1 MGNMFASF
9 NTGVSGLH
17 SAQNSLYTAA
27 HNLSNATT
35 EGHTRQQVMVTDSFY
50 RTTQGTYGN
59 LMQVGMGTNVA
70 MVRQV
75 RNVYLDAKYRLQVGR
90 QSFYEAQYK
99 ALSEIED
106 IFGEMEGEQ
115 FSYLLNH
122 DLWSAL
128 SDLQKHPDQIVY
140 RTELVSMAS
149 KFVERASVIQNQ
161 LYEYQTNM
169 NQEVQKQVDA
179 INDIVSQV
187 KDYNVLIR
195 KYEITGERAND
206 YRDKRNLLLD
216 QLGSYINYDTSE
228 EVDGSISI
236 FAEGQ
241 YLLEANSQCRLATEY
256 ESPTSRLLKPV
267 WEIGRD
273 DFFRRGELLYSA
285 EDDSDTGS
293 LRGLLVARGTHTTD
307 YTYLPQ
313 KPREEDYMDENGNLD
328 KFAFNQANFKY
339 QDDVEQYNKLV
350 QPSIVMTVQAQFD
363 RLINGI
369 VTMINDIFCPN
380 KEVTAQMA
388 DGTQK
393 TIRILDTE
401 KSCIGDDAD
410 QTIGTEIFIRRST
423 PRYTQMDVTIQN
435 EDGQWETIKG
445 AYVYNEEKTGNP
457 FSQKLEDTSDP
468 YTLYSI
474 DQLEVNPELLRDP
487 SKLPLNSSKQ
497 SGNAEGY
504 AWDFCEEML
513 DKWNSEFGTLDPNSM
528 ATYTYKD
535 YYKGLVGQFAVQ
547 GDIWESI
554 VDNQERAVF
563 AAEAER
569 QKVMGVSTDEELADL
584 IKFQQCY
591 NASSRYITVVDEM
604 IEHLITHL

>member
-128 SDLQKHPDQIVY
+128 SDLRKYPDQIVC
-140 RTELVSMAS
+140 RTEFVSMAS

-293 LRGLLVARGTHTTD
+293 LRGLLVARGTHATD

-313 KPREEDYMDENGNLD
+313 KPREEDYMDEDGNLD

-423 PRYTQMDVTIQN
+423 PRYTQMDVTILN
-435 EDGQWETIKG
+435 EDGQWETIEG

>member
-128 SDLQKHPDQIVY
+128 SDLRKYPDQIVC
-140 RTELVSMAS
+140 RTEFVSMAS

-313 KPREEDYMDENGNLD
+313 KPREEDYLDEDGNLD

-423 PRYTQMDVTIQN
+423 PRYTQMDVTILN